1 MVKRSI
7 FTKLIGSFVFYA
19 LCLIATFVLCLVLQS
34 LIIGEGDIP
43 SIEPQHL
50 MDENGAIQN
59 INIAE
64 NMGGW
69 IEELDNSYHVQ
80 KVYGTKRTDAQG
92 YTTEE
97 LLKYTSPYGK
107 TKYLGIFMKS
117 ERADKTYIC
126 FYDRAVMQINPTVIV
141 NGVSEYGTLNAFI
154 FFIPLSI
161 LEIVLISLY
170 LKSKIKRPLKEIMK
184 GMERLKY
191 GEKDARILVETE
203 AEFEQI
209 IETFNMMA
217 EQLEMQKA
225 EKERMIQQKNQM
237 LLELSHDIKTPIAT
251 IKSYASALQEGLVPE
266 EKLQNYYHTIE
277 QKANRVHTLSE
288 DMFIMLKM
296 DNPNY
301 TLQCEQVNM
310 CEFMRQQCAEYY
322 DEITQNGFDFE
333 IDIPD
338 SSIEVSIDTNLCAR
352 VVANLLSN
360 AQKYNMTGNRIAVKV
375 ETEQEKQTFMVCDDG
390 EAIDEAFVQEMFQ
403 AFSRADKS
411 RKTSGG
417 TGLGLAISKLIVE
430 KHGGKIFYSR
440 VAGWNIFEVQL
451 LGNCKTHKN

>member
-1 MVKRSI
+1 MLKRSI

-19 LCLIATFVLCLVLQS
+19 LCLIATFVFCLILQS
-34 LIIGEGDIP
+34 LIIGEG
-43 SIEPQHL
+43 S
-50 MDENGAIQN
+50 MDGIGADN
-59 INIAE
+59 ILDEQGNIAHLGTIE
-64 NMGGW
+64 NIGGW
-69 IEELDNSYHVQ
+69 VEELDDSYHVQ
-80 KVYGTKRTDAQG
+80 NVYGNKKTDAQS

-97 LLKYTSPYGK
+97 LLEYTSAYGK
-107 TKYLGIFMKS
+107 TEYVGIFMHPEGTNK
-117 ERADKTYIC
+117 KYIC
-126 FYDRAVMQINPTVIV
+126 FYDRDVMEINPTVIV
-141 NGVSEYGTLNAFI
+141 NGVEEYGTLNVFY
-154 FFIPLSI
+154 FFIPVSI

-170 LKSKIKRPLKEIMK
+170 LKRKIKKPLTEIIK
-184 GMERLKY
+184 GMERLKA
-191 GEKDARILVETE
+191 GEQGARIWLYTE
-203 AEFEQI
+203 AEFEKI

-217 EQLEMQKA
+217 EQLERQKA
-225 EKERMIQQKNQM
+225 EKEQMIQQKNQM

-266 EKLQNYYHTIE
+266 EKMQSYYHTIE
-277 QKANRVHTLSE
+277 QKANRVHVLSE

-301 TLQCEQVNM
+301 ALQCEQVNL

-338 SSIEVSIDTNLCAR
+338 TNYEVSIDTNLCAR

-360 AQKYNMTGNRIAVKV
+360 AQKYNTTGNRIAVKV
-375 ETEQEKQTFMVCDDG
+375 ETEHERQTFMVCDDG
-390 EAIDEAFVQEMFQ
+390 EAIDEAFEQEMFQ

-430 KHGGKIFYSR
+430 KHGGEIFYSR
-440 VAGWNIFEVQL
+440 IDGWNVFEVQL
-451 LGNCKTHKN
+451 FIV

>member
-1 MVKRSI
+1 MLKRSI
-7 FTKLIGSFVFYA
+7 FTKLIGSFIFYA
-19 LCLIATFVLCLVLQS
+19 LCLITTFVLCLVLET

-50 MDENGAIQN
+50 LDENGNIKN

-69 IEELDNSYHVQ
+69 IEELDDTYCVQ
-80 KVYGTKRTDAQG
+80 KVYGTKRTDAQS

-97 LLKYTSPYGK
+97 LLEYTSAYGK
-107 TKYLGIFMKS
+107 TKFLGIYMKS

-209 IETFNMMA
+209 VATFNRMA
-217 EQLEMQKA
+217 EQLEQQEE
-225 EKERMIQQKNQM
+225 EKEKMIQQKNQM

-251 IKSYASALQEGLVPE
+251 IKSYASALQESLVPE
-266 EKLQNYYHTIE
+266 EKLQSYYQTIE

-301 TLQCEQVNM
+301 TLQCETIDL

-322 DEITQNGFDFE
+322 DEIAQNGFEFE

-338 SSIEVSIDTNLCAR
+338 RSIEVSIDTNLCAR
-352 VVANLLSN
+352 VVSNLLSN
-360 AQKYNMTGNRIAVKV
+360 AQKYNVTGRQIAVKV
-375 ETEQEKQTFMVCDDG
+375 TSENEKIKIFVRDDG
-390 EAIDEAFVQEMFQ
+390 EAIDEQFVQEMFQ

-430 KHGGKIFYSR
+430 KHHGEIAYAR
-440 VAGWNIFEVQL
+440 IEGWNVFEVQL
-451 LGNCKTHKN
+451 